1 MSNLLE
7 NVKNLRL
14 EAFKAR
20 KKEERFAYESV
31 ITEVQTQQGRG
42 VEITDGSVIG
52 IIKKEISRYTE
63 MNRPLEVQI
72 LSDLLPKQLTTE
84 QLKEKFLEL
93 SKDEVLNPKT
103 FMSKLDSNGYEGCY
117 NKGIA
122 AQIVLGKV

>member
-84 QLKEKFLEL
+84 QLKEKLF
-93 SKDEVLNPKT
+93 
-103 FMSKLDSNGYEGCY
+103 
-117 NKGIA
+117 
-122 AQIVLGKV
+122 